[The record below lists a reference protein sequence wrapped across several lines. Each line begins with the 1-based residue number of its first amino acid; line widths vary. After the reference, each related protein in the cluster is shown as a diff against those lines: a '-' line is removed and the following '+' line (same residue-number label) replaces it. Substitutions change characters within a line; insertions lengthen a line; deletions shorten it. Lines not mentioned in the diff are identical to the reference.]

1 VTPDKTSRTGAAGP
15 SNGRAPLTGADRL
28 ALAAGIVCLLA
39 GIVLVAVVPGFAA
52 AVAGA
57 CLLGLAGIAFVALAF
72 LLIGEGEERDYRRS
86 SDRAGHR
93 RLRR

>member
-1 VTPDKTSRTGAAGP
+1 MNPDKRSRTRAGER
-15 SNGRAPLTGADRL
+15 SGTRRAPLSGADRL
-28 ALAAGIVCLLA
+28 TLVAGVVCLLA

-72 LLIGEGEERDYRRS
+72 LLVGEGEERDYRRP
-86 SDRAGHR
+86 
-93 RLRR
+93 